1 MVAGKSEIH
10 RTSWR
15 LRSELM
21 LQAGVRIP
29 KGNRLTT
36 PAGFLICG
44 LENVFNIEK
53 PVFVLKAFK

>member
-15 LRSELM
+15 LRSELR

-29 KGNRLTT
+29 KGKRLTT
-36 PAGFLICG
+36 PAGFLICS

-53 PVFVLKAFK
+53 PVFVLKALK